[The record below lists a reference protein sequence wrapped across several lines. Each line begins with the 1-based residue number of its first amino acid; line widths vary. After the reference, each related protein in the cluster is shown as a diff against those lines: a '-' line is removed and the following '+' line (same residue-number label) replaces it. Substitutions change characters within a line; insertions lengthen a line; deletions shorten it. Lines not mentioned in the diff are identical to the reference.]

1 VLTVLL
7 LYVVFTIIIGI
18 LAARFHRSV
27 GGWIVLSLLISPL
40 ISGLILLA
48 SGPCKEESETF
59 HSHGSLAG
67 VPYRFQ
73 RDWSIDAMMLDG
85 VVRFHTVGD
94 FIAAIPNA
102 GKAGEKLRL
111 RVAIAK
117 AKAKRD
123 KNASKRELLFAVG
136 IVGFVILLIVLA
148 NLG

>member
-1 VLTVLL
+1 MLIVLL
-7 LYVVFTIIIGI
+7 FYVVSTIIIGI
-18 LAARFHRSV
+18 LAARFHRSF

-48 SGPCKEESETF
+48 SGPRTEESETF

-73 RDWSIDAMMLDG
+73 RDWSIDAMMSG
-85 VVRFHTVGD
+85 SVVRFHTVGE

-111 RVAIAK
+111 RVAIGIAK
-117 AKAKRD
+117 DKRD
-123 KNASKRELLFAVG
+123 KNANKRESLFAVG
-136 IVGFVILLIVLA
+136 IVGFVILLLTLA